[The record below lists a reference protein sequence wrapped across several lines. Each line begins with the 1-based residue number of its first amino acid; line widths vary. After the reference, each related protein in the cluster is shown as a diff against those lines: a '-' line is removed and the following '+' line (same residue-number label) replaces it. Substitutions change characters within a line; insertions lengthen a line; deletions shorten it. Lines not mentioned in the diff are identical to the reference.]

1 MKPDDQLHD
10 LPQNLRH
17 ERDALQDAGLTTW
30 GQVRQLDELRIKI
43 DGNFDLN
50 HRAMVA
56 AKTLKFHH
64 P

>member
-30 GQVRQLDELRIKI
+30 GQVRQLDELRISR
-43 DGNFDLN
+43 L
-50 HRAMVA
+50 A
-56 AKTLKFHH
+56 A
-64 P
+64 